1 MSKTVINKREQFK
14 WDSGFNPSG
23 ETLPTKA
30 TTDAGKVLGVQEDG
44 EWGLL
49 EPSEGVTYT
58 AGDNIQISDANV
70 ISATD
75 TTYTAGD
82 NINISEQKQISV
94 SKPVIQTNNSGGD
107 YILSKVVINGVTCNV
122 RDYIFTGTIDLSETR
137 PDGYVFIINPSA
149 AYQILTLSCIV
160 YANTYVSQLPSS
172 EFQSWISSAESSVVE
187 KVVKSGSGLNI
198 YINSAYTSGELRYV
212 LKMSQATLL

>member
-30 TTDAGKVLGVQEDG
+30 TTDAGKVLGVQDNG

-49 EPSEGVTYT
+49 EPSEGAIYT
-58 AGDNIQISDANV
+58 AGDNIQISDSNV

-82 NINISEQKQISV
+82 YINISEQKQISV
-94 SKPVIQTNNSGGD
+94 SKPIIQSNATDGG
-107 YILSKVVINGVTCNV
+107 YVLNKVVIGGVTYNLKG
-122 RDYIFTGTIDLSETR
+122 YIYTGTIDLSETR
-137 PDGYVFIINPSA
+137 TDGYVFLGQFSGDK
-149 AYQILTLSCIV
+149 QLELSCIV
-160 YANTYVSQLPSS
+160 YANTYVSQLPDS

-187 KVVKSGSGLNI
+187 KVVNSPNGLRI
-198 YINSAYTSGELRYV
+198 YINSAYTSGELKYV
-212 LKMSQATLL
+212 IKMSRATLL